1 MLFALM
7 FLSLFAAPKDSIKS
21 TEELIRAMNDRYAK
35 SWYKTATF
43 VQKTTDYAPDGTSK
57 ATIWYE
63 AMSVPGKLRI
73 DIDPISDG
81 NGILFANDSI
91 HRFAGGELKQ
101 TQPFVHPLMVLGF
114 DVYGLPVSETLAKLQ
129 KLGFDLTLL
138 REDTWQG
145 RPAYVVGA
153 KAGDARA
160 SQFWIDKENLY
171 FTRMVQSVG
180 PDKSHTQEVLFNKYQ
195 KLKGG
200 WIAPEVIIMFDGKL
214 RTKEEYSEIRGDVE
228 LDPKLFDPAHWRT
241 ARWR

>member
-7 FLSLFAAPKDSIKS
+7 FLTLFAAPEQAIKS
-21 TEELIRAMNDRYAK
+21 SEDLIRAMHDRYGK

-43 VQKTTDYAPDGTSK
+43 VQKTTDFSPDGTSK
-57 ATIWYE
+57 STIWYE

-73 DIDPISDG
+73 DFDPVNDG
-81 NGILFANDSI
+81 NGILFADGSA
-91 HRFAGGELKQ
+91 HRFEGGELKRS
-101 TQPFVHPLMVLGF
+101 QPFLHPLMVLGF
-114 DVYGLPVSETLAKLQ
+114 DVYALPVSDTMAMLQ

-145 RPAYVVGA
+145 RPAFVVGA
-153 KAGDARA
+153 KAGDSRA
-160 SQFWIDKENLY
+160 AQFWIDKENLY
-171 FTRMVQSVG
+171 FVRMIQPVG
-180 PDKSHTQEVLFNKYQ
+180 QDKSHTQEVLFNKYQ

-200 WIAPEVIIMFDGKL
+200 WIAPEVVIMFDGKVG
-214 RTKEEYSEIRGDVE
+214 TKEEYSEIRGDVE